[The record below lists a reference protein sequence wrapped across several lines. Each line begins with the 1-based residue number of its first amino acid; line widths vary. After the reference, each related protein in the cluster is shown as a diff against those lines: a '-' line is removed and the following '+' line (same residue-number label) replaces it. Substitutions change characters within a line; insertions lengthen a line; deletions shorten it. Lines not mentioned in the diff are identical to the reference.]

1 MVRAIAIV
9 HHVVCKKSAKVIGV
23 SWHMCGGLEY
33 WSSLEWSMR
42 HEHLLAQLQKTTN
55 DILDHL
61 VHVLFEQSGAQENVQ
76 HVLFCDF
83 AS

>member
-42 HEHLLAQLQKTTN
+42 HVHLLAQL
-55 DILDHL
+55 
-61 VHVLFEQSGAQENVQ
+61 
-76 HVLFCDF
+76 
-83 AS
+83 